1 MQRIIRRLAAFNIT
15 LFMSCILLLPSLS
28 MGAPSALAGT
38 PQAEARDWVLITDKD
53 GVKVYRAHTDD
64 SPIKTF
70 RGETDVSLEDFR
82 SIGAIMDDYDFVSSW
97 LHMVSE
103 IEGFKRPSPH
113 RREVWLTTRLP
124 WPVADRDVVLEVLM
138 EQDLE
143 TYTVRMPFRQVVRIP
158 DKDKYVRVPRMD
170 GYLEFAPIEPGRIH
184 LTIEVILDP
193 GGRLPAW
200 LANLI
205 LRDIPYFS
213 LKSFRNVANTERYQG
228 VDLGYF
234 DVPPGWPGNNNEM
247 PAVAAAK

>member
-1 MQRIIRRLAAFNIT
+1 MALKT
-15 LFMSCILLLPSLS
+15 TLLFMSLFMLSSLS
-28 MGAPSALAGT
+28 NGAESAVADA
-38 PQAEARDWVLITDKD
+38 PQAEERDWVLITDKD
-53 GVKVYRAHTDD
+53 GVKVYRSHTDD

-103 IEGFKRPSPH
+103 IEGFKRPSPYQ
-113 RREVWLTTRLP
+113 REVWLTTRLP
-124 WPVADRDVVLEVLM
+124 WPVSDRDVVLEVLM
-138 EQDLE
+138 EQDPD

-158 DKDKYVRVPRMD
+158 EKDKYVRIPRMD
-170 GYLEFAPIEPGRIH
+170 GYLEFVPLEPGRIH

-213 LKSFRNVANTERYQG
+213 LKSFRKVANTEQYQG

-234 DVPPGWPGNNNEM
+234 EVPPGWPGGSSEM